1 MALQIA
7 LLFAFQSIYGF
18 VYEMVGLIVAIFM
31 AGLLLGTAI
40 TQQWVVDKANIRLLA
55 GVQLLIALFAGLI
68 AIALPEAAA
77 LHAPAAVFALFSGL
91 TFAGG
96 LLNGLDFPLA
106 TACCLALDRRAEQ
119 ATGRVYGL
127 ELFGACLG
135 AALASVVVAP
145 VLGIVACGL
154 LAAAVNATAFG
165 VLLIART
172 T

>member
-1 MALQIA
+1 
-7 LLFAFQSIYGF
+7 
-18 VYEMVGLIVAIFM
+18 
-31 AGLLLGTAI
+31 
-40 TQQWVVDKANIRLLA
+40 
-55 GVQLLIALFAGLI
+55 LLIALFAGLI
-68 AIALPEAAA
+68 AVALPEAAA
-77 LHAPAAVFALFSGL
+77 LHAPAAVFALFAGL

-106 TACCLALDRRAEQ
+106 TACCLTLDRRAEQ

-154 LAAAVNATAFG
+154 LAAAVNAAAFG
-165 VLLIART
+165 VLMIARKT
-172 T
+172 DAKSSS